1 MSLQGFVHFLKT
13 MRLTHTR
20 DEALRICE
28 ALHELIHVP
37 LSDTLNIKN
46 GLNYAMFLEAIIRIA
61 YHKLEVN
68 GSDDRDSGYKSVL
81 E

>member
-13 MRLTHTR
+13 MRLAHTR